1 MYENEERLTEEEIV
15 DSLRAL
21 VEGESI
27 DCAILEG
34 SFTRTFQDGGY
45 LTYDKGFV
53 ITTPDGSRF
62 QITVKQEC

>member
-27 DCAILEG
+27 DCTMLDG

-45 LTYDKGFV
+45 LTYDNGFV
-53 ITTPDGSRF
+53 ITAPDGSRF
-62 QITVKQEC
+62 QITVKQER

>member
-1 MYENEERLTEEEIV
+1 MYENEERLTEEEVV

-27 DCAILEG
+27 DCTMLEG
-34 SFTRTFQDGGY
+34 SFTRTFQDCGY
-45 LTYDKGFV
+45 LTYDNGFV